1 MRLTHGDAKDHRP
14 DLQQAVLARMGSQ
27 DGGVPGVSQRGD
39 GHTADP
45 RVFQER
51 AEAFMRAFQDTP
63 SPRDLVAEA
72 QLSGE
77 DHAAHRAP
85 LGLITRRPAPLK
97 VVSPVM
103 SPALQPDT
111 WQPVA
116 DDTRDQALAWC
127 HAGMAQRWLVGSAR
141 AALERAEAPR
151 NHATPREGEASTK
164 PLCHR
169 QAQRVATPEA
179 AQEALT
185 AVAKR
190 WPSHRVESS
199 PRTPYHRDAGPGRPT
214 PRTPLKA
221 VAWPIQAQV
230 QADDDT
236 LAQDQPAKAG
246 AVLGTH
252 RAARA

>member
-1 MRLTHGDAKDHRP
+1 MTHGDAKDHRP
-14 DLQQAVLARMGSQ
+14 DLQPAVLARMGSQ
-27 DGGVPGVSQRGD
+27 DGGVPVGSQRGD
-39 GHTADP
+39 GNTADP
-45 RVFQER
+45 RVFQAR
-51 AEAFMRAFQDTP
+51 AEAFMRAFKDTP

-72 QLSGE
+72 TRSGE

-85 LGLITRRPAPLK
+85 RGLITRRPAPLK

-111 WQPVA
+111 WPPVA
-116 DDTRDQALAWC
+116 DDTRDQALEVC
-127 HAGMAQRWLVGSAR
+127 HDGLAQRWLVVSAR
-141 AALERAEAPR
+141 AALARAEAPR